1 MKARIRID
9 GVEIG
14 QGLAPYVI
22 AELSGNHRGE
32 LSRALQMLESA
43 ASCGVQAVKLQ
54 TYRADTIT
62 IDHDGPEF
70 RIGGGLWAGRTLYEL
85 YEEAHTP
92 WDWHRALFDRARQL
106 GITLFSSPFDDSAV
120 DLLEELGC
128 PAYKIASYEMIDVNL
143 IRRAAA
149 TGKPL
154 IISTG
159 LADEAEIE
167 EALDA
172 AAGASGGAAFL
183 YCISGYPT
191 PIEEV
196 NLMTMVDM
204 AKRFNVPVGISD
216 HSAGTDVP
224 VAAVALGAAIVEK
237 HFTISRAEGGVDSA
251 FSLEP
256 VEFSRLVEGCRNAYR
271 ALGHVRYDLKPSEQ
285 GGREFRRSLYA
296 VRDISAGEALTR
308 DNVRSIRPGLGLHPR
323 HLDQLTGGQFI
334 ARQTISKG
342 TPLDW
347 SLVTEPVLCSLG

>member
-1 MKARIRID
+1 MKTKLCIN
-9 GVEIG
+9 GVEVG

-22 AELSGNHRGE
+22 AELSGNHRGQ

-70 RIGGGLWAGRTLYEL
+70 KIGGGLWAGRTLYDL

-92 WDWHRALFDRARQL
+92 WEWHRPLFDRARQL
-106 GITLFSSPFDDSAV
+106 GVTLFSSPFDDSAV
-120 DLLEELGC
+120 DLLEDLGC

-143 IRRAAA
+143 IRRVAA

-172 AAGASGGAAFL
+172 VAGAPGGAAFL

-191 PIEEV
+191 PIDEV

-204 AKRFNVPVGISD
+204 AKRFKVPVGISD

-237 HFTISRAEGGVDSA
+237 HFTLSRAEGGVDSA

-256 VEFSRLVEGCRNAYR
+256 PEFARLVEGCRHAYQ
-271 ALGHVRYDLKPSEQ
+271 ALGRARYDLKPSEQ

-296 VRDISAGEALTR
+296 VRDIAAGELLTAQ
-308 DNVRSIRPGLGLHPR
+308 NVRSIRPGLGLHPR
-323 HLDQLTGGQFI
+323 HLPELVSGSCRARTSI
-334 ARQTISKG
+334 ARG
-342 TPLDW
+342 TPLAW
-347 SLVTEPVLCSLG
+347 SLVDQLAAVAA

>member
-1 MKARIRID
+1 MNHTFHINGIA
-9 GVEIG
+9 IG
-14 QGLAPYVI
+14 QGHAPYVI
-22 AELSGNHRGE
+22 AELSGNHQGRLE
-32 LSRALQMLESA
+32 RALEMIDA
-43 ASCGVQAVKLQ
+43 AADCGVQAIKLQ

-70 RIGGGLWAGRTLYEL
+70 RIGGGLWSGRTLYNL

-92 WDWHRALFDRARQL
+92 WEWHRAMFDKARERSV
-106 GITLFSSPFDDSAV
+106 TLFSSPFDETAI
-120 DLLEELGC
+120 DLLEDLGC
-128 PAYKIASYEMIDVNL
+128 PAYKIASFEMIDVNL

-172 AAGASGGAAFL
+172 VAGARGGAALL

-204 AKRFNVPVGISD
+204 ARRWRVPVGISD
-216 HSAGTDVP
+216 HTPGTDVP

-237 HFTISRAEGGVDSA
+237 HFTLRRADGGVDSA

-256 VEFSRLVEGCRNAYR
+256 EEFSRLVEGCRHAHQ
-271 ALGHVRYDLKPSEQ
+271 ALGRVRYDLKPSEQ

-296 VRDISAGEALTR
+296 VRDIAAGELLTAH
-308 DNVRSIRPGLGLHPR
+308 NVRSIRPGLGLHPR
-323 HLDQLTGGQFI
+323 HLPELVAGDCRARAPI
-334 ARQTISKG
+334 ARG
-342 TPLDW
+342 TPLAW
-347 SLVTEPVLCSLG
+347 PLVERLAAVPA